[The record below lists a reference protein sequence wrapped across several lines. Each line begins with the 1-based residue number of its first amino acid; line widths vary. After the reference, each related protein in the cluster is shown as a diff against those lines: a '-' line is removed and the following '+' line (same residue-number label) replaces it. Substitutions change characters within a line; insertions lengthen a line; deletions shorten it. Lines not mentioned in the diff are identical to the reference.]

1 MNYYAWIIAPLCSGI
16 LATSAQTPAPDPG
29 YKLLHEKNVIVNRNF
44 YLFTLLE
51 YLPEVNKLLLKDTG
65 IQRWNN
71 IFRTRLQSSRNPMD
85 MQLDDATVARFNTC
99 CMQMLQ
105 QHPREMGIL
114 LQHMRRSG
122 FFQLYA
128 GEPDSTLL
136 TKAWQD
142 AANGV
147 NYILSAYTTNKGL
160 RYPKIDSASFYVE
173 SPAYK
178 QALTKLLVSVDRN
191 TSPNSLFFQS
201 PLAVAIGLLVLNKHD
216 ECARYMPL
224 EETNS
229 AAYTKVKSVN
239 WDKYTYSALLIPGAG
254 PGDTDSI
261 SDAGKSRCRIGA
273 DMYHDGKAP
282 FIIVSGGHVH
292 PFGTPYA
299 EAMEMK
305 KYMVRELKVPADAII
320 VEPHA
325 RHTTTNL
332 RNAVRIAWK
341 SGMPLQKRILC
352 VSDALQLYYVASPV
366 FTKRCQEEL
375 NYLPGADIQQA
386 DLNFLSFMPDLKSLQ
401 ANSLDPLDP

>member
-1 MNYYAWIIAPLCSGI
+1 MKHYVWLVALLCTSI

-29 YKLLHEKNVIVNRNF
+29 YKLLQERNVIVNRNF

-51 YLPEVNKLLLKDTG
+51 HLPEVNKLLVKDTG
-65 IQRWNN
+65 VQRCNN
-71 IFRTRLQSSRNPMD
+71 IYRTKLQSSHHPID
-85 MQLDDATVARFNTC
+85 MQLDDVTIARFNSC
-99 CMQMLQ
+99 FAQMLQ
-105 QHPREMGIL
+105 QHPREMGTL

-128 GEPDSTLL
+128 ADPDSTLL
-136 TKAWQD
+136 MKAWQD
-142 AANGV
+142 AAHGV
-147 NYILSAYTTNKGL
+147 NYILNAYTTNKGF

-173 SPAYK
+173 SPAYQ
-178 QALTKLLVSVDRN
+178 QALTELSASVARN
-191 TSPNSLFFQS
+191 TSSDILFFQS
-201 PLAVAIGLLVLNKHD
+201 PLALAIGMLVLNKHD
-216 ECARYMPL
+216 ECARYLPL

-229 AAYTKVKSVN
+229 AAYTKAKSVN

-254 PGDTDSI
+254 PDNKDAI
-261 SDAGKSRCRIGA
+261 SDAGKNRCRIGA

-299 EAMEMK
+299 EAIEMK
-305 KYMVRELKVPADAII
+305 KYMVNELKVPADAII

-325 RHTTTNL
+325 RHTTTNI

-341 SGMPLQKRILC
+341 SCMPLQKRMLC

-366 FTKRCQEEL
+366 FSKRCQEEL
-375 NYLPGADIQQA
+375 GYLPGADIQQA

>member
-1 MNYYAWIIAPLCSGI
+1 MNYYAWIIVPLCSSI

-29 YKLLHEKNVIVNRNF
+29 YRQLQEKNIIVNRNF

-51 YLPEVNKLLLKDTG
+51 HLPEVNRLVLKDTSFV
-65 IQRWNN
+65 RWNN
-71 IFRTRLQSSRNPMD
+71 IYRDKLQSAHRPTD
-85 MQLDDATVARFNTC
+85 IQLDDATIARFNTC
-99 CMQMLQ
+99 FARMLQ
-105 QHPREMGIL
+105 QHPREMGTL

-128 GEPDSTLL
+128 TAPDSTLL
-136 TKAWQD
+136 TKSWQD
-142 AANGV
+142 AAHGV
-147 NYILSAYTTNKGL
+147 NYILNAYTTNKGF

-178 QALTKLLVSVDRN
+178 QALTKLMTSVARS
-191 TSPNSLFFQS
+191 TSTNSLFFQS
-201 PLAVAIGLLVLNKHD
+201 PLAVAVGLLVLNKHD

-224 EETNS
+224 EETNKD
-229 AAYTKVKSVN
+229 AYTKVKKADWN
-239 WDKYTYSALLIPGAG
+239 KYAYSALLIPGAG
-254 PGDTDSI
+254 PGDKASI
-261 SDAGKSRCRIGA
+261 SDAGKNRCRIGA
-273 DMYHDGKAP
+273 EMYHSGKAP

-299 EAMEMK
+299 EAVEMK
-305 KYMVRELKVPADAII
+305 KYMVSELKVPADAII

-325 RHTTTNL
+325 RHTTTNI

-341 SGMPLQKRILC
+341 SGIPLEKRMLC

-366 FTKRCQEEL
+366 FGKRCEEEL
-375 NYLPGADIQQA
+375 NYQPATDMQQA
-386 DLNFLSFMPDLKSLQ
+386 DLNFLSFIPDLKSLQ